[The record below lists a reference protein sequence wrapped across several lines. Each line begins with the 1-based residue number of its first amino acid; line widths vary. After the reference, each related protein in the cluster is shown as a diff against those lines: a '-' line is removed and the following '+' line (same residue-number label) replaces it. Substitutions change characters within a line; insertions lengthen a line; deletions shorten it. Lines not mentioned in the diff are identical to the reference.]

1 MNELRLALE
10 VSDSKTIILISD
22 LFTLV
27 SNDIRCPLHLT
38 RHGVGKK
45 RNAIDN
51 KKVELYTAIESA
63 NAH

>member
-1 MNELRLALE
+1 
-10 VSDSKTIILISD
+10 
-22 LFTLV
+22 
-27 SNDIRCPLHLT
+27 
-38 RHGVGKK
+38 VGKK